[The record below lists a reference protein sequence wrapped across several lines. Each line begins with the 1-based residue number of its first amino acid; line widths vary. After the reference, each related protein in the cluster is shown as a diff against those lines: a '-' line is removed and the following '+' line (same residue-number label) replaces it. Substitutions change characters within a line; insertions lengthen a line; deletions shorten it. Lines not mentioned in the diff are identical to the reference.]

1 MGAFDPMVRK
11 PGDLEAAVSLDRDN
25 RARFAHD
32 TLLSIPEDEPRWQ
45 SRSSLRSLR
54 CPRSAAADREHRGER
69 CQSSAIVSSHE
80 GSNYTASFEMSLRRP
95 SIPLA
100 NDAGVRGVR
109 VLSLDLERLSVAGH
123 AYPGSRV
130 RSDR

>member
-54 CPRSAAADREHRGER
+54 WPHSAAADREHRGER
-69 CQSSAIVSSHE
+69 CQSSAGVSGHE
-80 GSNYTASFEMSLRRP
+80 GSNYTPSFEMSLRR
-95 SIPLA
+95 S
-100 NDAGVRGVR
+100 
-109 VLSLDLERLSVAGH
+109 SVAFG
-123 AYPGSRV
+123 ACS
-130 RSDR
+130 